1 MWHVD
6 REDYRRAYLAAVE
19 AAPQALTPDLAGIL
33 SVPQPVVLHS
43 RYFRARNRILV
54 MGQETS
60 QNWMP
65 LLAPSP
71 EADWKRQPWVGAD
84 WARRAWAG
92 QVGNVIDFDY
102 AYGLPAAHHRF
113 WQAFEQIRDIFGLP
127 SGRSLAWSNIW
138 KVQRIDVQH
147 RPGLGNLAGP
157 GAPDKRMAVINW
169 QAELFRAEMKYINP
183 DAILF
188 MTGGQHWV
196 LSHMYPP
203 AGPFNPRGDW
213 QPVTINGLDIPAAW
227 TRQPNAMFP
236 ADVLHQAR
244 HDAASYLLDELERRG
259 RPRDGSLL
267 DPFAD

>member
-6 REDYRRAYLAAVE
+6 RGDYRRAYLAAVE

-60 QNWMP
+60 QNWTP
-65 LLAPSP
+65 LLAPP
-71 EADWKRQPWVGAD
+71 NEGD

-102 AYGLPAAHHRF
+102 AYGNPAAGHQF
-113 WQAFEQIRDIFGLP
+113 WQAFEQIKGIFGLP
-127 SGRSLAWSNIW
+127 CRRSLAWSNVL
-138 KVQRIDVQH
+138 KVQRIDVDQH
-147 RPGLGNLAGP
+147 VGVGGLNDPMPAAAADWQTNLFF
-157 GAPDKRMAVINW
+157 K
-169 QAELFRAEMKYINP
+169 ELKYVSP

-188 MTGGQHWV
+188 LTGIQQWAV
-196 LSHMYPP
+196 NRMYE
-203 AGPFNPRGDW
+203 NINL
-213 QPVTINGLDIPAAW
+213 QVTYHNQAMVNGNATWRIVEIPGLDIPMAQ
-227 TRQPNAMFP
+227 TYHPNAHP
-236 ADVLHQAR
+236 PGIDVPQAR
-244 HDAASYLLDELERRG
+244 YEAATYLLDCLEGRG
-259 RPRDGSLL
+259 RPRDGRLL

>member
-65 LLAPSP
+65 LLAPP
-71 EADWKRQPWVGAD
+71 NEGD

-102 AYGLPAAHHRF
+102 AYDHPANGNQF
-113 WQAFEQIRDIFGLP
+113 WLAFEQIRSIFGLP
-127 SGRSLAWSNIW
+127 SRRSLAWSNIW
-138 KVQRIDVQH
+138 KVQRIDVQDH
-147 RPGLGNLAGP
+147 VGLGNLAGE
-157 GAPDKRMAVINW
+157 GAAERRMEVVSW
-169 QAELFRAEMKYINP
+169 QADLFQAEMRYINP

-196 LSHMYPP
+196 FSHMYPP
-203 AGPFNPRGDW
+203 TGPFNPQGHW

-236 ADVLHQAR
+236 TDILNQAR
-244 HDAASYLLDELERRG
+244 HDAATYLLDCLEHRG
-259 RPRDGSLL
+259 RPRDGRLL
-267 DPFAD
+267 DPFGD